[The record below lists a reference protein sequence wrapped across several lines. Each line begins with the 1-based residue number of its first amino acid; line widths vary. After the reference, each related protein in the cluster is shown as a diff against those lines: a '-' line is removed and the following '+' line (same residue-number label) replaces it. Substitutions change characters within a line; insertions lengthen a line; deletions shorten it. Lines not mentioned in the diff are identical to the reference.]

1 MSFLFKPKTQTTTST
16 QNPYA
21 GLPDW
26 VLDYYKEDAQTGS
39 GVLDSA
45 AGIAEWL
52 SKNPAHIVGMS
63 DDEKAALDGVL
74 SQTNKSMGMLDDARA
89 AIGGDRYMSGYTDD
103 VVDTTLAG
111 MDRNFARDVAARGA
125 SEAAIGGI
133 GGTRAAVADA
143 LGGQLHGMD
152 RAAMEAKLRDDAFR
166 FGSEMGLNEAG
177 ALESLAGSG
186 MATAGQAGQFQS
198 TYGAMDRDI
207 RQKRSEAKR
216 EAGRDAMSW
225 YTDVFNSTRQL
236 PGTGGGVTTGT
247 QPGKSLFS
255 NILGAASTAAGIWSA
270 IPSDERVKEDIEVEH
285 DALDKLR
292 DLDAYRYRY
301 KDGYGDTREET
312 TGLMAQDLER
322 AGIVGAVRE
331 REDGV
336 KVVEPYAVLA
346 TVVAAVRELDDRTRS
361 NAGLE
366 AA

>member
-1 MSFLFKPKTQTTTST
+1 MSGLFKPKQQTTTST

-26 VLDYYKEDAQTGS
+26 VIKYYQEDAQTGS
-39 GVLDSA
+39 GVLDSSA
-45 AGIAEWL
+45 AIAEWL
-52 SKNPAHIVGMS
+52 SKNPSQVVGMS
-63 DDEKAALDGVL
+63 DDEKAALDGIL
-74 SQTNKSMGMLDDARA
+74 SQTNKSMGLLDDARA

-103 VVDTTLAG
+103 VVNTTLAG

-186 MATAGQAGQFQS
+186 MSTAGQAGQFQS
-198 TYGAMDRDI
+198 TYGAMDRDL
-207 RQKRSEAKR
+207 RQKQLEANR

-236 PGTGGGVTTGT
+236 PQTGGGTSTGT

-270 IPSDERVKEDIEVEH
+270 VSDERVKEDIEVE
-285 DALDKLR
+285 DGALDKLR
-292 DLDAYRYRY
+292 DLDTYRYRY

-331 REDGV
+331 RGDGV

>member
-1 MSFLFKPKTQTTTST
+1 MSGLFKPKQQTTTQT

-26 VLDYYKEDAQTGS
+26 VTKYYQEDAQTES
-39 GVLDSA
+39 GILDSSA
-45 AGIAEWL
+45 AIAEWL
-52 SKNPAHIVGMS
+52 SKNPSQVVGMS
-63 DDEKAALDGVL
+63 DDEKAALDGIL
-74 SQTNKSMGMLDDARA
+74 NQTNKSMGYLDDARA
-89 AIGGDRYMSGYTDD
+89 AIGGDKYMSGYTDD

-125 SEAAIGGI
+125 SEASIGGI

-198 TYGAMDRDI
+198 TYGAMDRDL
-207 RQKRSEAKR
+207 RQKQLEANR
-216 EAGRDAMSW
+216 ESGRDAMSW

-236 PGTGGGVTTGT
+236 PQTGGGVSTGT

-270 IPSDERVKEDIEVEH
+270 VSDER
-285 DALDKLR
+285 
-292 DLDAYRYRY
+292 
-301 KDGYGDTREET
+301 G
-312 TGLMAQDLER
+312 
-322 AGIVGAVRE
+322 
-331 REDGV
+331 
-336 KVVEPYAVLA
+336 
-346 TVVAAVRELDDRTRS
+346 
-361 NAGLE
+361 
-366 AA
+366 

>member
-1 MSFLFKPKTQTTTST
+1 MGEGKPQTTTQKT
-16 QNPYA
+16 DPYS

-26 VLDYYKEDAQTGS
+26 AMDYYKDDAATGS
-39 GVLDSA
+39 ALLDSSSKV
-45 AGIAEWL
+45 AEWL
-52 SKNPAHIVGMS
+52 SKNPQQIANMS
-63 DDEKAALDGVL
+63 NSETAAVERMLREGQQSQSLLD
-74 SQTNKSMGMLDDARA
+74 QARK
-89 AIGGDRYMSGYTDD
+89 AIGGDKYMSGYTDD

-111 MDRNFARDVAARGA
+111 MDRNYARDMAARGA

-152 RAAMEAKLRDDAFR
+152 RAQMEAKLRDDAFR

-186 MATAGQAGQFQS
+186 LDAAAKTSQFQS
-198 TYGAMDRDI
+198 TYGAMNRDI
-207 RQKRSEAKR
+207 NQKRLDAQR
-216 EAGRDAMSW
+216 EAPRDALSW
-225 YTDVFNSTRQL
+225 YADMFNSSRQL
-236 PGTGGGVTTGT
+236 PSTGGGTATGQ
-247 QPGKSLFS
+247 QPGKSVAS
-255 NILGAASTAAGIWSA
+255 QVLGAASTAAGIWA
-270 IPSDERVKEDIEVEH
+270 AFSDERVKEDIEVEH

-301 KDGYGDTREET
+301 KEGYGHTRDET

-331 REDGV
+331 TPDGV

-346 TVVAAVRELDDRTRS
+346 TVVAAVKELDDRTRS

>member
-1 MSFLFKPKTQTTTST
+1 MSGLFKPKQQTTTQT

-26 VLDYYKEDAQTGS
+26 VTKYYQEDAQTGS
-39 GVLDSA
+39 GILDSSA
-45 AGIAEWL
+45 AIAEWL
-52 SKNPAHIVGMS
+52 SKNPSQVVGMS
-63 DDEKAALDGVL
+63 DDEKAALDGIL
-74 SQTNKSMGMLDDARA
+74 NQTNKSMGYLDDARA
-89 AIGGDRYMSGYTDD
+89 AIGGDKYMSGYTDD

-125 SEAAIGGI
+125 SEASIGGI

-198 TYGAMDRDI
+198 TYGAMDRDL
-207 RQKRSEAKR
+207 RQKQLEANR
-216 EAGRDAMSW
+216 ESGRDAMSW

-236 PGTGGGVTTGT
+236 PQTGGGVSTGT

-270 IPSDERVKEDIEVEH
+270 VSDERVKEDIEVE
-285 DALDKLR
+285 DGALDKLR

-301 KDGYGDTREET
+301 KDGYGHTRAET

-322 AGIVGAVRE
+322 AGIVGAVVE
-331 REDGV
+331 RDDEV
-336 KVVEPYAVLA
+336 KTVEPYAVLA

>member
-1 MSFLFKPKTQTTTST
+1 MSSLFKPKQQTTTQT

-26 VLDYYKEDAQTGS
+26 VLNYYKDDMQTGS
-39 GVLDSA
+39 GILDSSA
-45 AGIAEWL
+45 AIAEWL
-52 SKNPAHIVGMS
+52 SKNPSQVVGMS
-63 DDEKAALDGVL
+63 DDEKAALDGIL
-74 SQTNKSMGMLDDARA
+74 GQTNKSLGYLDDARA

-103 VVDTTLAG
+103 VVNTTLAG

-152 RAAMEAKLRDDAFR
+152 RAQMEAKLRDDAFR
-166 FGSEMGLNEAG
+166 FGSEMGLNEAA

-186 MATAGQAGQFQS
+186 MQTAGQAAQFQS
-198 TYGAMDRDI
+198 TFGAMDRDL
-207 RQKRSEAKR
+207 RQKQLEANR

-225 YTDVFNSTRQL
+225 YTDIFNSTRQL
-236 PGTGGGVTTGT
+236 PQTGGGVTTGT

-255 NILGAASTAAGIWSA
+255 NILGAASAAAGIWSA
-270 IPSDERVKEDIEVEH
+270 VSDERVKEDIEVEDH
-285 DALDKLR
+285 ALDKLR

-301 KDGYGDTREET
+301 KDGYGNTREET

-346 TVVAAVRELDDRTRS
+346 TVVAAVRELDDRTRV

>member
-1 MSFLFKPKTQTTTST
+1 MSSLFKPKTQTTTST

-26 VLDYYKEDAQTGS
+26 VTQYYREDANTGS
-39 GVLDSA
+39 GILDSSA
-45 AGIAEWL
+45 AIAEWL
-52 SKNPAHIVGMS
+52 SKNPTEVVGMS
-63 DDEKAALDGVL
+63 DDEKLALEGVL
-74 SQTNKSMGMLDDARA
+74 AQTNKSMGYLDDARD
-89 AIGGDRYMSGYTDD
+89 AIGGDRYMSEYTDD

-111 MDRNFARDVAARGA
+111 MDRNAARERAARGA

-133 GGTRAAVADA
+133 TGTRAAVADA
-143 LGGQLHGMD
+143 LGSQLHGMD

-198 TYGAMDRDI
+198 TYGAMDRDL
-207 RQKRSEAKR
+207 RQKQLDANR
-216 EAGRDAMSW
+216 ESGRDAMSW

-236 PGTGGGVTTGT
+236 PSTGGGVTTGT

-255 NILGAASTAAGIWSA
+255 NLLGAASTAAGIWSA
-270 IPSDERVKEDIEVEH
+270 VSDERVKEDIEVEE

-292 DLDAYRYRY
+292 DLEAYRYRY

-346 TVVAAVRELDDRTRS
+346 TVVAAVRELDDRTRA

>member
-1 MSFLFKPKTQTTTST
+1 MSSLFKPKQQTTTST

-26 VLDYYKEDAQTGS
+26 VTKYYQEDAQTGS
-39 GVLDSA
+39 GILDSA

-52 SKNPAHIVGMS
+52 SKNPSEVVGMS
-63 DDEKAALDGVL
+63 DDERAALDGIL
-74 SQTNKSMGMLDDARA
+74 SQTNKSMGYLDDARA

-125 SEAAIGGI
+125 SEASIGGI

-186 MATAGQAGQFQS
+186 MSTAGQAAQFQS
-198 TYGAMDRDI
+198 TYGAMDRDL
-207 RQKRSEAKR
+207 RQKQLEANR
-216 EAGRDAMSW
+216 ESGRDAMSW

-236 PGTGGGVTTGT
+236 PQTGGGTSTGT

-270 IPSDERVKEDIEVEH
+270 VSDERVKEDIEVED

>member
-1 MSFLFKPKTQTTTST
+1 MSGLFKPKTQTTTQRT
-16 QNPYA
+16 DPYS

-39 GVLDSA
+39 GILDSSA
-45 AGIAEWL
+45 KIAEWL
-52 SKNPAHIVGMS
+52 SNNPQQVEGMS
-63 DDEKAALDGVL
+63 ANEKAALDGIL
-74 SQTNKSMGMLDDARA
+74 GQTNKSMGMLDDARG
-89 AIGGDRYMSGYTDD
+89 AIGGDRFMSGYTDD

-111 MDRNFARDVAARGA
+111 MDRNYAREVASRGA

-152 RAAMEAKLRDDAFR
+152 RAQMEAKLRDDAFR
-166 FGSEMGLNEAG
+166 FGTDAGFNEA
-177 ALESLAGSG
+177 ALLESLAGSG
-186 MATAGQAGQFQS
+186 MQTASQAAQFQS
-198 TYGAMDRDI
+198 TYGAMDREL
-207 RQKRSEAKR
+207 RQKQADANR

-236 PGTGGGVTTGT
+236 PSTGGGTTTGT

-255 NILGAASTAAGIWSA
+255 NLLGAASSAAGIWA
-270 IPSDERVKEDIEVEH
+270 AVGSDERIKEDIEPEH

-301 KDGYGDTREET
+301 KDGYGHTREET
-312 TGLMAQDLER
+312 TGLMAQDIER
-322 AGIVGAVRE
+322 AGIVGGVRE

-346 TVVAAVRELDDRTRS
+346 TVVQAVKELDDRTRV

>member
-1 MSFLFKPKTQTTTST
+1 MSSLFKPKTQTTTQT

-21 GLPDW
+21 GMPDW
-26 VLDYYKEDAQTGS
+26 VTKYYQEDAQTGS

-52 SKNPAHIVGMS
+52 AKNPSQVVGMS
-63 DDEKAALDGVL
+63 DDEKAALDGIL
-74 SQTNKSMGMLDDARA
+74 GQTNKSMGLLDDARS
-89 AIGGDRYMSGYTDD
+89 AIGGDKYMSGYTDD

-111 MDRNFARDVAARGA
+111 MDRNYARDMAARGA
-125 SEAAIGGI
+125 SEASIGGM

-152 RAAMEAKLRDDAFR
+152 RASMEAKLRDDAFR

-186 MATAGQAGQFQS
+186 MSTAGQAGQFQS
-198 TYGAMDRDI
+198 TYGAMDRDLK
-207 RQKRSEAKR
+207 QKQLEANR
-216 EAGRDAMSW
+216 ESGRDAMSW

-236 PGTGGGVTTGT
+236 PQTGGGVSTGT

-270 IPSDERVKEDIEVEH
+270 VSDERVKEDIEVE
-285 DALDKLR
+285 DGALDKLR

-301 KDGYGDTREET
+301 KDGYGHTRGET

-322 AGIVGAVRE
+322 AGIVGAVVE
-331 REDGV
+331 RGDGV
-336 KVVEPYAVLA
+336 KTVEPYAVLA

>member
-1 MSFLFKPKTQTTTST
+1 MSGLFKPKQQTTTST

-26 VLDYYKEDAQTGS
+26 VTKYYQEDAQTGS
-39 GVLDSA
+39 GILDSSA
-45 AGIAEWL
+45 AIAEWL
-52 SKNPAHIVGMS
+52 SKNPSQVVGMS
-63 DDEKAALDGVL
+63 DDEKAALDGIL
-74 SQTNKSMGMLDDARA
+74 SQTNKSMGLLDDARA

-103 VVDTTLAG
+103 VVNTTLAG

-177 ALESLAGSG
+177 ALESLAGAG
-186 MATAGQAGQFQS
+186 MSTAGQAGQFQS
-198 TYGAMDRDI
+198 TYGAMDRDL
-207 RQKRSEAKR
+207 RQKQLEANR

-236 PGTGGGVTTGT
+236 PQTGGGVSTGT

-270 IPSDERVKEDIEVEH
+270 VSDERVKEDIEVE
-285 DALDKLR
+285 DGALDKLR

-331 REDGV
+331 RGDGV

>member
-1 MSFLFKPKTQTTTST
+1 MSSLFKPKQQTTTST

-26 VLDYYKEDAQTGS
+26 VTKYYQEDAQTGS
-39 GVLDSA
+39 GILDSA

-52 SKNPAHIVGMS
+52 SKNPSEVVGMS
-63 DDEKAALDGVL
+63 DDERAALDGIL
-74 SQTNKSMGMLDDARA
+74 SQTNKSMGYLDDARA

-125 SEAAIGGI
+125 SEASIGGI

-186 MATAGQAGQFQS
+186 MSTAGQAALFQS
-198 TYGAMDRDI
+198 TYGAMDRDL
-207 RQKRSEAKR
+207 RQKQLEANR
-216 EAGRDAMSW
+216 ESGRDAMSW

-236 PGTGGGVTTGT
+236 PQTGGGTSTGT

-270 IPSDERVKEDIEVEH
+270 VSDERVKEDIEVED

-301 KDGYGDTREET
+301 KDGYGNTREET

-322 AGIVGAVRE
+322 AGIGGAVRE